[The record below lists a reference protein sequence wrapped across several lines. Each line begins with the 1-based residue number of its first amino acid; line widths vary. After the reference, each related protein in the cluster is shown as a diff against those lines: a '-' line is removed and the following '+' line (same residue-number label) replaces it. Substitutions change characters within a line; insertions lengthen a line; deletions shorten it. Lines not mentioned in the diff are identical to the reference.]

1 MWDLLIAFAA
11 WYVCGMAGF
20 LYWWSEDFR
29 VDARVLF
36 DALAF
41 GIMGPI
47 TILAGWLIHRLPVGS
62 EGDPEPIRIRIDDDR
77 RRPPH

>member
-1 MWDLLIAFAA
+1 MWDLLFAFAA
-11 WYVCGMAGF
+11 WYLCGMAGF

-29 VDARVLF
+29 VDARALT

-47 TILAGWLIHRLPVGS
+47 TILCGWLIHRLTLA
-62 EGDPEPIRIRIDDDR
+62 EEENELKPIQVRTDDECHPR
-77 RRPPH
+77 R